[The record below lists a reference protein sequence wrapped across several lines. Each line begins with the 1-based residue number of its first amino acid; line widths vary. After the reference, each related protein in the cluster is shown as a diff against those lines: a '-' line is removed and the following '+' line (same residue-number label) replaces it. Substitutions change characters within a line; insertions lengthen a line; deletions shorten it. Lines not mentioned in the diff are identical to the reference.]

1 MTNVVSDNRSDPER
15 QSQSNIVENLTQE
28 YLPNTKKSP
37 LSKAKIAELI
47 ENMLTGDLSAN
58 TVKESAESILRRK
71 I

>member
-1 MTNVVSDNRSDPER
+1 MVSDNRSDLER
-15 QSQSNIVENLTQE
+15 QSQSNIVENLTQA

-47 ENMLTGDLSAN
+47 ENMLTGGLSAN
-58 TVKESAESILRRK
+58 TVKESVESNLRRK

>member
-15 QSQSNIVENLTQE
+15 QSQSNIVENLTQA

-37 LSKAKIAELI
+37 LSKAKIAELT
-47 ENMLTGDLSAN
+47 ENMLTGGLSAN
-58 TVKESAESILRRK
+58 TVKENAESNLRRK

>member
-1 MTNVVSDNRSDPER
+1 MKNVVSDNRSDPER
-15 QSQSNIVENLTQE
+15 QSQSNIVENLTQA

-47 ENMLTGDLSAN
+47 ENMLTAGLSAN
-58 TVKESAESILRRK
+58 TVKESAEGNLRRK

>member
-1 MTNVVSDNRSDPER
+1 MVSDNRSDPER
-15 QSQSNIVENLTQE
+15 QSQSNIVENLTQA

-47 ENMLTGDLSAN
+47 ENMLTDGLSAN
-58 TVKESAESILRRK
+58 TVKESAESNLRRK

>member
-1 MTNVVSDNRSDPER
+1 MVSDNRSDPER
-15 QSQSNIVENLTQE
+15 QSQSNIVENLTQA

-47 ENMLTGDLSAN
+47 ENMLTRGLSAN
-58 TVKESAESILRRK
+58 TVKESVESNLRRK